1 MTEKGN
7 DNSWIDINVMCV
19 PLNFFTFMNIPI
31 TEGRTIRTKKDLVM
45 DEVWQKRQK
54 KDIIGMN
61 FYDQTS
67 DFTVCGVC
75 APFQTD
81 VHNHNGGYAFTL
93 YDSSE
98 YIGHCYVKC
107 YPEQQKEVMKWME
120 TIRREVLPENISSQV
135 RTFQDDLYEVQAVEY
150 ILKDIISFFAIVS
163 IIITLLGVY
172 SIIWLFARLYL
183 ILLMVTAAITFP
195 LIYVVLQ
202 LWKQMYTVF
211 FNDGI
216 LYWGSIFWGVT
227 LLTVITIIFKI
238 LRIARLNPAEVI
250 KNE

>member
-1 MTEKGN
+1 MISPFV
-7 DNSWIDINVMCV
+7 D
-19 PLNFFTFMNIPI
+19 
-31 TEGRTIRTKKDLVM
+31 
-45 DEVWQKRQK
+45 
-54 KDIIGMN
+54 
-61 FYDQTS
+61 
-67 DFTVCGVC
+67 VC

-172 SIIWLFARLYL
+172 SSITARYRTPPERGCHSQSERSRNTFHHLAVCTFVPDFADGDCRHHLSAHL
-183 ILLMVTAAITFP
+183 RGIA
-195 LIYVVLQ
+195 
-202 LWKQMYTVF
+202 TVET
-211 FNDGI
+211 NVHR
-216 LYWGSIFWGVT
+216 IF
-227 LLTVITIIFKI
+227 
-238 LRIARLNPAEVI
+238 
-250 KNE
+250 

>member
-1 MTEKGN
+1 
-7 DNSWIDINVMCV
+7 MCV
-19 PLNFFTFMNIPI
+19 PLNFFTFMNIPM

-81 VHNHNGGYAFTL
+81 VYNHNGGYAFTL

-150 ILKDIISFFAIVS
+150 ILKDIISF
-163 IIITLLGVY
+163 
-172 SIIWLFARLYL
+172 
-183 ILLMVTAAITFP
+183 
-195 LIYVVLQ
+195 LQ
-202 LWKQMYTVF
+202 L
-211 FNDGI
+211 
-216 LYWGSIFWGVT
+216 
-227 LLTVITIIFKI
+227 
-238 LRIARLNPAEVI
+238 
-250 KNE
+250 

>member
-1 MTEKGN
+1 
-7 DNSWIDINVMCV
+7 
-19 PLNFFTFMNIPI
+19 
-31 TEGRTIRTKKDLVM
+31 M

-54 KDIIGMN
+54 RDIIGMN
-61 FYDQTS
+61 LYDQTT

-150 ILKDIISFFAIVS
+150 ILKDIISFFCNCKHHHYPVGSVFQHYARYRTPPERGCHSQSERSRNTFHHLAVC
-163 IIITLLGVY
+163 TFVPD
-172 SIIWLFARLYL
+172 FADGDCRHHLSAHL
-183 ILLMVTAAITFP
+183 RGIA
-195 LIYVVLQ
+195 
-202 LWKQMYTVF
+202 TVET
-211 FNDGI
+211 NVHR
-216 LYWGSIFWGVT
+216 IF
-227 LLTVITIIFKI
+227 
-238 LRIARLNPAEVI
+238 
-250 KNE
+250 